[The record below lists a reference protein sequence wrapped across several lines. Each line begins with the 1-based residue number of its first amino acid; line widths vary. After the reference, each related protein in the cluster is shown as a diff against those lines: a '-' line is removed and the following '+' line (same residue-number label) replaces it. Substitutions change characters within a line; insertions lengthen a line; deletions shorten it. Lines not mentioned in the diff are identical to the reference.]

1 MGAILEQILN
11 ADLYAKDVITKKG
24 SREFVEYAVKIPS
37 KEDSSKFIW
46 LPIDAKF
53 PTGTYER
60 LTEAYD
66 RGNLEEV
73 EQYRKELERTIKTF
87 AKDIRNKYVESPDT
101 TDFAILFLPF
111 ESLFAEVLRIPG
123 LFESVQR
130 DLKITITGPTTISAF
145 LNSLHMGFR
154 TLAVE
159 KRTSEI
165 WELLGAVR
173 TEFGKFGETLQKT
186 KEKLDSASREID
198 NAGVRSRA
206 IERRLRNVQT
216 LPGTAAAKL
225 LEDGGD

>member
-1 MGAILEQILN
+1 MEQC
-11 ADLYAKDVITKKG
+11 
-24 SREFVEYAVKIPS
+24 
-37 KEDSSKFIW
+37 
-46 LPIDAKF
+46 
-53 PTGTYER
+53 
-60 LTEAYD
+60 
-66 RGNLEEV
+66 
-73 EQYRKELERTIKTF
+73 RKELERTIRAF

-173 TEFGKFGETLQKT
+173 TEFGKFGDVLQKT

-206 IERRLRNVQT
+206 IERKLRNVQT

-225 LEDGGD
+225 LEDAGD